1 MKEEEEKKRIE
12 LIKEK
17 IRFYQSDPLGAEKWI
32 EDHICG
38 YVTDPISGFP
48 YWCPLSELPYSR
60 HPITNRNYVEMW
72 EWQKVNI
79 IRPATRRDEY
89 GQLFYHTIVL
99 CVPRGEGKTFLN
111 ALLILWRFFT
121 QPRQLIVLG
130 SNSRDQSVFAMY
142 TMLREL
148 IVNSPKLLAILG
160 YENIREKNIVMRDT
174 NNQVASSI
182 RSVSA
187 FSGILSNITA
197 YNFTELFQQKT
208 PTFFNQL
215 DGSRRNIPNAQAY
228 IDSTVSEPGHTL
240 HRLYEASDLRANK
253 DPGILFV
260 YRFSKEA
267 TEKDFIHPMM
277 TQKQLESFRVKFTP
291 ADFAR
296 FFKNTWELEDLAIFS
311 PALIRSM
318 RFIGFQGQLGSQQS
332 IVHACNKIIKHE
344 NEAKASLYKTA
355 EQMVNDVSVDLMK
368 IPYSLEDNLH
378 PKAATSVDLEL
389 LSDIYDTNW
398 GIGIGLDL
406 ADPLKDDITEGART
420 IMTCIAK
427 GLPGSR
433 SNPNLHIESDGKVRY
448 IYFLL
453 HVQHIESNEIA
464 DVQYAIDG
472 LLYDYGG
479 IQAIASERW
488 GAAGLRNFCEEND
501 IPLELISP
509 TYEKQ
514 RTGFND
520 FYNLVSTG
528 YFKAP
533 PTVIPG
539 SDKEDIMEEEMLAF
553 RHSALKKWYGSETKK
568 NPLGVQDDTMF
579 SLCWGVFSLRLL
591 TPDQFGVQNKSVF
604 MGQVVNDTDLAG
616 DYD

>member
-1 MKEEEEKKRIE
+1 MKEEEKE

-17 IRFYQSDPLGAEKWI
+17 IRFYQSNTYGAEKWI
-32 EDHICG
+32 EDHVCG
-38 YVTDPISGFP
+38 YVTDPQSGFQ
-48 YWCPLSELPYSR
+48 YWCPISDLPSST
-60 HPITNRNYVEMW
+60 HPITGRNYIEMW
-72 EWQKVNI
+72 EWQKENV
-79 IRPATRRDEY
+79 IRPATKRDEY
-89 GQLFYHTIVL
+89 GQLFYHSVVL

-142 TMLREL
+142 TMLREI

-160 YENIREKNIVMRDT
+160 YENIREKNIVLRDT
-174 NNQVASSI
+174 NGQIASSI

-197 YNFTELFQQKT
+197 YNFTELFQQKN

-228 IDSTVSEPGHTL
+228 IDSTVSDKGHTL
-240 HRLYEASDLRANK
+240 HRLYEASPLRANK

-267 TEKDFIHPMM
+267 LEKDFIHPMM
-277 TQKQLESFRVKFTP
+277 TQKQLESFRVKFVS

-296 FFKNTWELEDLAIFS
+296 FFKNTWELEDTAVFT
-311 PALIRSM
+311 PAVIRSM
-318 RFIGFQGQLGSQQS
+318 RYVGFQGQLGLQQQ
-332 IVHACNKIIKHE
+332 IINACNKIIKQE
-344 NEAKASLYKTA
+344 NEASDSMYTNSQRVIKDIEY
-355 EQMVNDVSVDLMK
+355 DLLH

-378 PKAATSVDLEL
+378 PSAASAVDLEK
-389 LSDIYDTNW
+389 LSDLYDTNW

-406 ADPLKDDITEGART
+406 ADPLKDDITEGARS
-420 IMTCIAK
+420 ILTCIAK

-433 SNPNLHIESDGKVRY
+433 TNPNLHMESDGKVRY

-453 HVQHIESNEIA
+453 HLQHIESNEIA

-479 IQAIASERW
+479 IQVLASERW
-488 GAAGLRNFCEEND
+488 GASGIRTFCEEND
-501 IPLELISP
+501 IALELISP

-520 FYNLVSTG
+520 FYSLVKTG
-528 YFKAP
+528 FFKAP
-533 PTVIPG
+533 PTVVHG
-539 SDKEDIMEEEMLAF
+539 SELDDIMEEEMLAF
-553 RHSALKKWYGSETKK
+553 RNDASKKWYGSETKN
-568 NPLGVQDDTMF
+568 NPLGVQDDSMF
-579 SLCWGVFSLRLL
+579 SICWGVFSLRFL

-604 MGQVVNDTDLAG
+604 MGQVVGNKDLVG
-616 DYD
+616 DYED